1 METTV
6 LSIGKSVLNGALS
19 YAKSAVAEE
28 VALQLGVQGDQAFI
42 TDELEMMQAFL
53 EAAHAERDDHMVV
66 NTWVKQVHDVE
77 DSLQ

>member
-28 VALQLGVQGDQAFI
+28 VALQAGVQGDQAFI
-42 TDELEMMQAFL
+42 TDELEMMQAVL
-53 EAAHAERDDHMVV
+53 EAAHEERDQGE
-66 NTWVKQVHDVE
+66 TT
-77 DSLQ
+77 LRRCLRC